1 LATSGLPVKDIEHC
15 TCWENIQYSFLC
27 MSEEQFELFLLTD
40 EEVQNKLKEQSTNHS
55 KNDQPTNNKKQK
67 IITGDKYL
75 DEIEKAFD
83 KGDIIDVDALLKNL

>member
-1 LATSGLPVKDIEHC
+1 MATSGLPVKDIDHC

-27 MSEEQFELFLLTD
+27 MTDEQFEIFLLTD
-40 EEVQNKLKEQSTNHS
+40 DEVHINNQKQKEKSTQSNTQS
-55 KNDQPTNNKKQK
+55 KK

-83 KGDIIDVDALLKNL
+83 KGDMIDVDALLKNL